1 MTTNQ
6 IDAARQRT
14 VNWYYQDFWGWQPEE
29 IPSAEVYTTYLKAQ
43 LIAAN
48 GDGTLT
54 NEEKQWALGRA
65 AACGCREEVLQELE
79 TYPANEDI
87 VEVLSQTQI
96 TNKSS
101 SRKALL
107 YFTIKVCAAD
117 GVYHDAEKK
126 VLHQAAAAL
135 GISEDVVE
143 EIEKLCAEEER
154 LKQQRIQLLCPD
166 GSPVHH

>member
-14 VNWYYQDFWGWQPEE
+14 VNWYYQDVWGWQPEE
-29 IPSAEVYTTYLKAQ
+29 IPPAEVHTTFLKAQ

-54 NEEKQWALGRA
+54 NEERQWALGRA
-65 AACGCREEVLQELE
+65 AACGYREELLQELE

-87 VEVLSQTQI
+87 VEVLSQTQT
-96 TNKSS
+96 TNKS
-101 SRKALL
+101 RKAVI

-117 GVYHDAEKK
+117 GVYHDKEKK
-126 VLHQAAAAL
+126 VVRQAAAAL
-135 GISEDVVE
+135 GIAEDVVK

-154 LKQQRIQLLCPD
+154 LKQQRIQLLFPD
-166 GSPVHH
+166 GSPVHD